1 MSITPRQIM
10 LVQESFAKVAPIS
23 EQAAEI
29 FYSRLFEY
37 DPTLRPMFKKGIKV
51 QGRMLMSAL
60 TMAVDSLTNVN
71 GLVPELEKM
80 ADRHLTYGVKP
91 EHYTLVGNAL
101 LYTLKQG
108 LGEDFTKEVRQ
119 AWVDTFRL
127 MATVMKKHAYPDQ
140 F

>member
-1 MSITPRQIM
+1 MSISNRQIM

-29 FYSRLFEY
+29 FYNRLFEY
-37 DPTLRPMFKKGIKV
+37 DPALKPLFKKGMKV
-51 QGRMLMSAL
+51 QGQMLMSAL
-60 TMAVDSLTNVN
+60 TMAVESLTNLN
-71 GLVPELEKM
+71 ALVPELEKL
-80 ADRHLTYGVKP
+80 ADRHVKYGVKP
-91 EHYTLVGNAL
+91 EDYSPVGNAL

-108 LGEDFTKEVRQ
+108 LGPDFTPEVRQ

-127 MATVMKKHAYPDQ
+127 MATVMKKHAYPGQ